1 MTMKTT
7 VAKPDSRGPAATAQT
22 ALTEKNGSP
31 SQPSEREYYCL
42 QRFDRC
48 DLTPE
53 KLLFAAS
60 IKAGR
65 MAVGDPVLLGNGDW
79 IGGGRF
85 ETPYIWNRFATYP
98 TSARSP
104 SRLKLKVCLKS
115 KLCAPAQNA
124 AARQF
129 RVSFSTR
136 APPSQDTHFPSAQS
150 PPFRKIPDCFGT

>member
-79 IGGGRF
+79 IGGGDG
-85 ETPYIWNRFATYP
+85 
-98 TSARSP
+98 
-104 SRLKLKVCLKS
+104 S
-115 KLCAPAQNA
+115 KLL
-124 AARQF
+124 
-129 RVSFSTR
+129 
-136 APPSQDTHFPSAQS
+136 
-150 PPFRKIPDCFGT
+150 IFGTASLHIRHPPDLPHG